1 MPGGERLKKEKLPRP
16 PRFCGLSFASIVLLE
31 PPLYILGHADV
42 EAVMFCTFQHINKE
56 HGKKILFVFQARCS
70 LPARPAGASQAGRQ
84 VSPELR
90 LPAVTVR

>member
-16 PRFCGLSFASIVLLE
+16 PRFCGLSFAAIVLLE

-56 HGKKILFVFQARCS
+56 HGKKILFVFSSQM
-70 LPARPAGASQAGRQ
+70 LPACQAGWRQ
-84 VSPELR
+84 PVGQAGIP
-90 LPAVTVR
+90 